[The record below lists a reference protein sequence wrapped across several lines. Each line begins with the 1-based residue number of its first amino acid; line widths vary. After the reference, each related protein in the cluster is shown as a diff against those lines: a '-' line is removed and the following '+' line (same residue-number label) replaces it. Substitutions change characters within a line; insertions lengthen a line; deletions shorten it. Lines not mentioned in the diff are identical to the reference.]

1 MKKIYLIEAFKNIKK
16 NLFTSILLVICFV
29 VLFII
34 FHKVTIQA
42 LWAEETKEQAG
53 IMSVFEYSEVRYGS
67 EVSPRI
73 CMVALSEL
81 SNEEQLAAGRVMD
94 NIMIGLRE
102 QFGAYGTFFFRSSA
116 YDKEG
121 TEYEIRTRKN
131 RQKMAG
137 SMGRGQA
144 F

>member
-102 QFGAYGTFFFRSSA
+102 QFGAYGTFFYRGSA
-116 YDKEG
+116 YGK
-121 TEYEIRTRKN
+121 
-131 RQKMAG
+131 
-137 SMGRGQA
+137 
-144 F
+144 